1 MKNTKHLHDHGN
13 SHDLE
18 HILNQ
23 SKKTDDFQK
32 ISDIFEKLGD
42 AKRSQIFWILCHCEE
57 CVSDLSEIVG
67 MSSPAV
73 SHHLKVLKECG
84 LIESHREGREVIYR
98 ACDSELTHLLHVTAE
113 EIMAISCPDAL
124 ITPESIGIERSH
136 GHTSAVT
143 ASDGSQN
150 YKNHNHNRAT
160 CSCHNHTGNDA
171 SCHNLAKSNNSCPG
185 SATGSNSA
193 SHEDLAEQIH
203 EYLNANLDQHI
214 TIESLA
220 KHFCVNATTIKTV
233 FRNEFG
239 NSVAAHTKEHRMEK
253 AATLLKTTDLSL
265 GEIAASV
272 GYQSQSK
279 FTSAFKE
286 TFHILPKDYRSRF
299 SQ

>member
-67 MSSPAV
+67 MSSPAI

-113 EIMAISCPDAL
+113 EIMAISCPDSL
-124 ITPESIGIERSH
+124 ITPESVSMQ
-136 GHTSAVT
+136 HTHNDNVATNVPSCHT
-143 ASDGSQN
+143 AAITGSDASQ
-150 YKNHNHNRAT
+150 KCTNHNHNTAP
-160 CSCHNHTGNDA
+160 CSCHSHTA
-171 SCHNLAKSNNSCPG
+171 
-185 SATGSNSA
+185 SNSS

-253 AATLLKTTDLSL
+253 AATLLKTTNLSL

-299 SQ
+299 SH

>member
-124 ITPESIGIERSH
+124 ITPESMNMQ
-136 GHTSAVT
+136 HTHNDNVATHVPSCHT
-143 ASDGSQN
+143 AAITGSDASQ
-150 YKNHNHNRAT
+150 KCTNHNHNT
-160 CSCHNHTGNDA
+160 DSCSCHSH
-171 SCHNLAKSNNSCPG
+171 S
-185 SATGSNSA
+185 GSNSS
-193 SHEDLAEQIH
+193 SHEDLAGQIH

-220 KHFCVNATTIKTV
+220 KHFCVNVTTIKTV

-253 AATLLKTTDLSL
+253 AATLLKTTNLSL
-265 GEIAASV
+265 GEIASKV

-286 TFHILPKDYRSRF
+286 TFHILPKDYRNQF
-299 SQ
+299 TQ

>member
-124 ITPESIGIERSH
+124 ITPESIGIQHSP
-136 GHTSAVT
+136 GP
-143 ASDGSQN
+143 
-150 YKNHNHNRAT
+150 T
-160 CSCHNHTGNDA
+160 CCT
-171 SCHNLAKSNNSCPG
+171 
-185 SATGSNSA
+185 SA
-193 SHEDLAEQIH
+193 SHGSLAEQIH

-253 AATLLKTTDLSL
+253 AATLLKTTTLSL

-286 TFHILPKDYRSRF
+286 TFHILPKDYRNQY